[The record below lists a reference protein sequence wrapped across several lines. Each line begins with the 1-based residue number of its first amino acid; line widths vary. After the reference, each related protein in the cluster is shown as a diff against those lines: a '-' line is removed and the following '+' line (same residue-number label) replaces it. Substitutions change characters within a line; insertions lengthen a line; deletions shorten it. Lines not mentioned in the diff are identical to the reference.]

1 MLRLKVAWPDPLAQT
16 LTTSLRL
23 LRRKASSVSEK
34 GVEEWMMGLAW
45 ADLGWNIFTSEEI
58 QTFLTVE
65 IGNKIS

>member
-45 ADLGWNIFTSEEI
+45 ADLGWNIFTSE
-58 QTFLTVE
+58 
-65 IGNKIS
+65 